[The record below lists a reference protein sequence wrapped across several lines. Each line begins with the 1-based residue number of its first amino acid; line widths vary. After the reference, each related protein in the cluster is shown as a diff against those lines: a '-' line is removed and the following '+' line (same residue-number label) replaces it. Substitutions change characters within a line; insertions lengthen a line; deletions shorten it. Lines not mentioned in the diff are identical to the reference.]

1 MLAHRAQEDLLGSL
15 FPSKATL
22 LVVPNTL
29 LDHWDV
35 SIAGGGSF
43 SLSAVFF
50 PLSLPSVRILPN
62 VSTDACG
69 VAGRAGA
76 LFQTNRLHLF

>member
-35 SIAGGGSF
+35 SIAGGGLF
-43 SLSAVFF
+43 SLSAFFF
-50 PLSLPSVRILPN
+50 PALSAFGSDI
-62 VSTDACG
+62 TECFD
-69 VAGRAGA
+69 
-76 LFQTNRLHLF
+76 